1 MGGQGVFGMGVARGK
16 VVRKKF
22 VVFLGVLVHL
32 GWLSL
37 WLAINFFFVILGG
50 FGKIVCISVSLK

>member
-1 MGGQGVFGMGVARGK
+1 M
-16 VVRKKF
+16 
-22 VVFLGVLVHL
+22 HL